1 MNEGGTPY
9 SPKRL
14 KTTRWGTRA
23 AAWALVAALL
33 IPMLNWARV
42 YAAETPEGGLCVHHP
57 AHTPDCG
64 FVEAS
69 LGSPCSLSP
78 DTGLPED
85 QVYTPGSDA
94 LPEHVHDETCG
105 YAPAQEG
112 HPCTYLCP
120 YCVSGWE
127 WNNPEE
133 MLAWNEDAKLW
144 GLGLPGAS
152 ESMPVTREMLA
163 ELLPQSATVS
173 TLDGKKSEQALA
185 WDLSAVPE
193 TGAAQGR
200 FSVSAS
206 LPEPFALTGSAPT
219 LSVLVEVG
227 EGEVLASNR
236 ALNDCSFRAQPG
248 TTVTKNDDGT
258 WSMDVYVLSNATS
271 AQLKE
276 VVPSVLPQLIYGR
289 GYSDASDG
297 GFTYDP
303 NGPSVPS
310 GEPSKW
316 GTLEIAWKTIPDDMR
331 IGQVYSLKPSAKSSA
346 YNWIINANYGDGE
359 LLLNVALHPIDV
371 NQHTVP
377 AANPDATVNLFDY
390 WVKTENPT
398 VATNGDILVK
408 SDLHIHEEG
417 DTGELAKTATN
428 YSTVTDWNLGIN
440 RNHLLLFG
448 DGMIHSGLWNKGAGS
463 NCRYGQLYAGMEGIV
478 KNVLAEDGYP
488 ELNLE
493 NADKI
498 LTSDKTSPEI
508 VTVPGPDDTDVTI
521 AKYQLIKDYALT
533 GDHDGEIDYDGNNTP
548 AGAYSSDNIQNLNQ
562 TVIETWGGNIDTDT
576 ESLQYLFDPTV
587 SHPNK
592 TSYTDVK
599 GLFQIDDEGYYYL

>member
-163 ELLPQSATVS
+163 ELLPQSATIS

-206 LPEPFALTGSAPT
+206 LPEPFVLTSSAPT
-219 LSVLVEVG
+219 LSVLVDIG
-227 EGEVLASNR
+227 EGEVLAVYKAL
-236 ALNDCSFRAQPG
+236 ALNEWTWEGFDKQG
-248 TTVTKNDDGT
+248 TDVVIVVNIDGITTPDQLVTALQHT
-258 WSMDVYVLSNATS
+258 
-271 AQLKE
+271 
-276 VVPSVLPQLIYGR
+276 LPKRIYGSSSGDKR
-289 GYSDASDG
+289 SIELAANDPYTFIKYESPKSWGYLRVNWDTLGDQVTTKLNSNEFTLNAGQQFTVEASKPTRTPPAKYFINNVWDANS
-297 GFTYDP
+297 TETMP
-303 NGPSVPS
+303 ITVR
-310 GEPSKW
+310 
-316 GTLEIAWKTIPDDMR
+316 LE
-331 IGQVYSLKPSAKSSA
+331 SFL
-346 YNWIINANYGDGE
+346 E
-359 LLLNVALHPIDV
+359 
-371 NQHTVP
+371 HTVP
-377 AANPDATVNLFDY
+377 AASPENVKVNLFDY
-390 WVKTENPT
+390 CVDSDRDGAQNKN
-398 VATNGDILVK
+398 DILTK
-408 SDLHIHEEG
+408 SDWHK
-417 DTGELAKTATN
+417 GETTDNART
-428 YSTVTDWNLGIN
+428 SVEDWNKGIN
-440 RNHLLLFG
+440 KGRLLLFG
-448 DGMIHSGLWNKGAGS
+448 DGLIHAGLWNKGAGAIT
-463 NCRYGQLYAGMEGIV
+463 NYGKAHAGMTGIV
-478 KNVLAEDGYP
+478 APVLPEDGYP
-488 ELNLE
+488 VI
-493 NADKI
+493 NANQYDQQFSGYTGVTDYK
-498 LTSDKTSPEI
+498 LAGDPLPSNDPKRESPGI
-508 VTVPGPDDTDVTI
+508 P
-521 AKYQLIKDYALT
+521 
-533 GDHDGEIDYDGNNTP
+533 
-548 AGAYSSDNIQNLNQ
+548 
-562 TVIETWGGNIDTDT
+562 
-576 ESLQYLFDPTV
+576 
-587 SHPNK
+587 
-592 TSYTDVK
+592 YTD
-599 GLFQIDDEGYYYL
+599 IDRKSVV

>member
-206 LPEPFALTGSAPT
+206 LPEPFVLTSSAPT
-219 LSVLVEVG
+219 LSVLVDIG
-227 EGEVLASNR
+227 EGEVLASVYPAL
-236 ALNDCSFRAQPG
+236 ALNDW
-248 TTVTKNDDGT
+248 T
-258 WSMDVYVLSNATS
+258 WESLGKGADASISLFITDNIT
-271 AQLKE
+271 
-276 VVPSVLPQLIYGR
+276 PDQLI
-289 GYSDASDG
+289 
-297 GFTYDP
+297 
-303 NGPSVPS
+303 
-310 GEPSKW
+310 
-316 GTLEIAWKTIPDDMR
+316 
-331 IGQVYSLKPSAKSSA
+331 
-346 YNWIINANYGDGE
+346 
-359 LLLNVALHPIDV
+359 
-371 NQHTVP
+371 
-377 AANPDATVNLFDY
+377 
-390 WVKTENPT
+390 
-398 VATNGDILVK
+398 
-408 SDLHIHEEG
+408 SDLKKI
-417 DTGELAKTATN
+417 
-428 YSTVTDWNLGIN
+428 
-440 RNHLLLFG
+440 
-448 DGMIHSGLWNKGAGS
+448 
-463 NCRYGQLYAGMEGIV
+463 C
-478 KNVLAEDGYP
+478 GYP
-488 ELNLE
+488 
-493 NADKI
+493 
-498 LTSDKTSPEI
+498 
-508 VTVPGPDDTDVTI
+508 
-521 AKYQLIKDYALT
+521 
-533 GDHDGEIDYDGNNTP
+533 
-548 AGAYSSDNIQNLNQ
+548 
-562 TVIETWGGNIDTDT
+562 
-576 ESLQYLFDPTV
+576 F
-587 SHPNK
+587 
-592 TSYTDVK
+592 
-599 GLFQIDDEGYYYL
+599 

>member
-152 ESMPVTREMLA
+152 EFMPVTREMLA

-206 LPEPFALTGSAPT
+206 LPEPFVLTSSAPT
-219 LSVLVEVG
+219 LSVLVDVG
-227 EGEVLASNR
+227 EGVVFDETKP
-236 ALNDCSFRAQPG
+236 NDINDWSFIPVEG
-248 TTVTKNDDGT
+248 TTIVDGHI
-258 WSMDVYVLSNATS
+258 DVPVMWWDRS
-271 AQLKE
+271 
-276 VVPSVLPQLIYGR
+276 SVI
-289 GYSDASDG
+289 
-297 GFTYDP
+297 
-303 NGPSVPS
+303 
-310 GEPSKW
+310 
-316 GTLEIAWKTIPDDMR
+316 
-331 IGQVYSLKPSAKSSA
+331 
-346 YNWIINANYGDGE
+346 NWIRGS
-359 LLLNVALHPIDV
+359 L
-371 NQHTVP
+371 P
-377 AANPDATVNLFDY
+377 ARIKGGTSGARDRV
-390 WVKTENPT
+390 
-398 VATNGDILVK
+398 VAT
-408 SDLHIHEEG
+408 
-417 DTGELAKTATN
+417 
-428 YSTVTDWNLGIN
+428 
-440 RNHLLLFG
+440 
-448 DGMIHSGLWNKGAGS
+448 
-463 NCRYGQLYAGMEGIV
+463 
-478 KNVLAEDGYP
+478 
-488 ELNLE
+488 
-493 NADKI
+493 
-498 LTSDKTSPEI
+498 
-508 VTVPGPDDTDVTI
+508 
-521 AKYQLIKDYALT
+521 
-533 GDHDGEIDYDGNNTP
+533 
-548 AGAYSSDNIQNLNQ
+548 
-562 TVIETWGGNIDTDT
+562 
-576 ESLQYLFDPTV
+576 
-587 SHPNK
+587 
-592 TSYTDVK
+592 
-599 GLFQIDDEGYYYL
+599 

>member
-206 LPEPFALTGSAPT
+206 LPEPFVLTSSAPQI
-219 LSVLVEVG
+219 SVLVAVG
-227 EGEVLASNR
+227 GEVVLLAETRKCWDDRPVTNIPTADTQETDKFVSDWSYEIPAGSPNIDNNASEKDENTLLR
-236 ALNDCSFRAQPG
+236 YFTTLTFQLKDYSQEELSQAIYNALPKRIICTGYANQDLYNAGFTPKTSGSSIIEGYVNIKWDQTKFDAAITAAGSIQNG
-248 TTVTKNDDGT
+248 TTFTIYAEPVSNSGYLLRVNSNDPLYLDT
-258 WSMDVYVLSNATS
+258 ANDRADT
-271 AQLKE
+271 AE
-276 VVPSVLPQLIYGR
+276 
-289 GYSDASDG
+289 
-297 GFTYDP
+297 
-303 NGPSVPS
+303 
-310 GEPSKW
+310 
-316 GTLEIAWKTIPDDMR
+316 AW
-331 IGQVYSLKPSAKSSA
+331 
-346 YNWIINANYGDGE
+346 
-359 LLLNVALHPIDV
+359 
-371 NQHTVP
+371 
-377 AANPDATVNLFDY
+377 
-390 WVKTENPT
+390 
-398 VATNGDILVK
+398 DILNLTIRVQNVK
-408 SDLHIHEEG
+408 IGRAH
-417 DTGELAKTATN
+417 
-428 YSTVTDWNLGIN
+428 V
-440 RNHLLLFG
+440 
-448 DGMIHSGLWNKGAGS
+448 
-463 NCRYGQLYAGMEGIV
+463 
-478 KNVLAEDGYP
+478 
-488 ELNLE
+488 
-493 NADKI
+493 
-498 LTSDKTSPEI
+498 
-508 VTVPGPDDTDVTI
+508 
-521 AKYQLIKDYALT
+521 
-533 GDHDGEIDYDGNNTP
+533 
-548 AGAYSSDNIQNLNQ
+548 
-562 TVIETWGGNIDTDT
+562 
-576 ESLQYLFDPTV
+576 
-587 SHPNK
+587 
-592 TSYTDVK
+592 
-599 GLFQIDDEGYYYL
+599 